1 MSRAATSDPSAPD
14 PGGAAGAADGHR
26 PAPVGEAGLV
36 RESLRLCDRY
46 VREVVLAFGLCPWAE
61 PAMRAGRVAKRVFP
75 GAVVDPAGVLGTID
89 ALAGRPDPALAD
101 ERRGDQAGQHDRGGD
116 VEVALFLF
124 PRFAGGW
131 SAFDAFAERVRRAD
145 RARRQADSLP
155 PFLVATFHPDSPAP
169 DVLASENL
177 EHRQLTLFLRR
188 SPDPMLQLVR
198 TRTMDRLKANHP
210 DASEALAAATFA
222 ALSAN
227 GGADARALSLTV
239 RDIHRDRD
247 HAYGR

>member
-1 MSRAATSDPSAPD
+1 
-14 PGGAAGAADGHR
+14 
-26 PAPVGEAGLV
+26 V

-46 VREVVLAFGLCPWAE
+46 VKEVVLAFGLCPWAE
-61 PAMRAGRVAKRVFP
+61 PALRAGRVARRVFP
-75 GAVVDPAGVLGTID
+75 GAELDVTGVLAAID
-89 ALAGRPDPALAD
+89 ALAGRPAPEPAG
-101 ERRGDQAGQHDRGGD
+101 EPTGDQARQHDGAGD

-124 PRFAGGW
+124 PRHAGGW

-145 RARRQADSLP
+145 RARRPAGNLP

-169 DVLASENL
+169 DVLASEPL
-177 EHRQLTLFLRR
+177 EHRHLTLFLRR

-198 TRTMDRLKANHP
+198 TRTLDRLKANHP
-210 DASEALAAATFA
+210 DASEALAATTFA

-227 GGADARALSLTV
+227 GGARALSETV
-239 RDIHRDRD
+239 RDIHHDRD

>member
-1 MSRAATSDPSAPD
+1 
-14 PGGAAGAADGHR
+14 
-26 PAPVGEAGLV
+26 V

-46 VREVVLAFGLCPWAE
+46 VEEVVIAFGLCPWAE
-61 PAMRAGRVAKRVFP
+61 PALRAGRVAKRVFP
-75 GAVVDPAGVLGTID
+75 GPEPDVTCALAAID
-89 ALAGRPDPALAD
+89 ALANPRDPEPESA
-101 ERRGDQAGQHDRGGD
+101 GDTTVEKDITGE

-124 PRFAGGW
+124 PRFAGAW
-131 SAFDAFAERVRRAD
+131 DAFDAFAERVRRAD

-177 EHRQLTLFLRR
+177 APRQLTLFLRR

-198 TRTMDRLKANHP
+198 TCTLDRLKSHRP

-227 GGADARALSLTV
+227 AGADARALSETV
-239 RDIHRDRD
+239 RDIHRDRA